1 MLWKALAITIAI
13 LSSSCTVG
21 RESITPQNPGWY
33 CCQDFRDGTSFRF
46 HTDNVISVT
55 YDSFSITDTC
65 MNVIDEHGIEHQ
77 LCNSHESW
85 MKCDLEKPNA
95 VAGLANSKGERM
107 ETIADAAE
115 LIPECTASPD
125 GIHSVDRDSASQSCS
140 MMKLPDAEGL
150 EVFAIEV
157 TCRYCGK
164 DGGIV
169 AKMDGE
175 VEW

>member
-1 MLWKALAITIAI
+1 
-13 LSSSCTVG
+13 
-21 RESITPQNPGWY
+21 
-33 CCQDFRDGTSFRF
+33 
-46 HTDNVISVT
+46 
-55 YDSFSITDTC
+55 
-65 MNVIDEHGIEHQ
+65 
-77 LCNSHESW
+77 
-85 MKCDLEKPNA
+85 
-95 VAGLANSKGERM
+95 M

-115 LIPECTASPD
+115 LIPECTAGPD
-125 GIHSVDRDSASQSCS
+125 GIHSIDRSLVPQSCS

-157 TCRYCGK
+157 TCRYCRK